1 MFMRMNTT
9 QANAR
14 AKILKALAHPTRIL
28 MVDALSRGDRSVN
41 DLRILASVSQ
51 PTISH
56 HLEKLKKVGIVTERR
71 EGKKVIHHLACPCM
85 LEAVDCTLGVIHS
98 VKKRQRK
105 AV

>member
-1 MFMRMNTT
+1 MNTT
-9 QANAR
+9 QAKAR
-14 AKILKALAHPTRIL
+14 ARILKALAHPTRIL

-41 DLRILASVSQ
+41 ELRALASVSQ

-85 LEAVDCTLGVIHS
+85 LEAVGCTLSVIHM
-98 VKKRQRK
+98 VKKSHSK
-105 AV
+105 AI